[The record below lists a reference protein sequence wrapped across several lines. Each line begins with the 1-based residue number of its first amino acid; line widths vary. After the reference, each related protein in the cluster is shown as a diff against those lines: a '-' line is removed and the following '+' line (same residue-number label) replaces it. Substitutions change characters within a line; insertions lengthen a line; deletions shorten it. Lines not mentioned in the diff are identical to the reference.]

1 MPYAVSWNL
10 TSRCNLACQ
19 HCYLDATARG
29 TGVEGELSTD
39 EALRIVAQIAQ
50 VNPEAVLI
58 LTGGEPLARPDI
70 YQIASRAAGF
80 GMMVVIGTNG
90 TLLNRNVALK
100 LKESGVTGVGVSLDS
115 ITPEKHDAFRG
126 VKGAFFKTLAGLN
139 AAKDAGLAVQVQT
152 TPTRENLDELPQLAD
167 FAHRLGAKVFNIFFL
182 VCTGRGE
189 KMTDITPDEYEK
201 VLNWAVDAKDKYPG
215 MLIRPKC
222 APHFKRI
229 LHQRNPDDALF
240 KTYVAACR
248 AGTHYARI
256 DPVGKVTPCPYMD
269 IEAGDLRTED
279 FGSIW
284 EESEVLN
291 RYRTPEYGGKCGMCR
306 YRLLCGGCRAR
317 AYALIGDDMG
327 EDYWCVYEPVGQEE
341 AIVNEDTMSKFAGG
355 DPSGV
360 EWSAEALETL
370 GKVPVFARAI
380 VRASVEKYAKEN
392 GLASVTLED
401 MRKAAPAPRR
411 FMVDGITGGKPDVTA
426 TGGEKKSGKVRG
438 EKKAETADTKN
449 TGAEILWDADALARV
464 QNAPDFV
471 RPGILKLMPI
481 RARQLGKTRITTEF
495 LSEIRD
501 ESMQLATRRM
511 KKLGF
516 AELTMDAWKTAS
528 DRFKKSPEKRE
539 VIGGI
544 VEFLNKRE
552 GKREDI
558 MEKFDKYFGES
569 GGKKT

>member
-1 MPYAVSWNL
+1 MSFIPYAISWNL
-10 TSRCNLACQ
+10 TSRCNLECQ

-29 TGVEGELSTD
+29 TGAEGELSTD
-39 EALRIVAQIAQ
+39 EALRIVTQIAE
-50 VNPEAVLI
+50 VNKEAVLI

-70 YQIASRAAGF
+70 YQIASRAAGL

-115 ITPEKHDAFRG
+115 ISPEKHDAFRG

-152 TPTRENLDELPQLAD
+152 TPTRENIDELPQLAD
-167 FAHRLGAKVFNIFFL
+167 FAHRLGAKAFNIFFL

-189 KMTDITPDEYEK
+189 KMSDITPDEYEK

-229 LHQRNPDDALF
+229 LHQRNPDDGLF

-248 AGTHYARI
+248 AGTHYTRI
-256 DPVGKVTPCPYMD
+256 DPNGKVTPCPYMD
-269 IEAGDLRTED
+269 IEAGDLRKED
-279 FGSIW
+279 FASIW
-284 EESEVLN
+284 EGSAVLAK
-291 RYRTPEYGGKCGMCR
+291 YRTPEYGGKCGMCQ

-317 AYALIGDDMG
+317 AYALTGDDMG

-355 DPSGV
+355 EDSGV

-380 VRASVEKYAKEN
+380 VKASVEKYAKEK
-392 GLASVTLED
+392 GLTTVTLED

-411 FMVDGITGGKPDVTA
+411 FMVDGMMGGKPEVA
-426 TGGEKKSGKVRG
+426 EGSGGKVKKG
-438 EKKAETADTKN
+438 EPK
-449 TGAEILWDADALARV
+449 GAQTEIPWDSDALARV
-464 QNAPDFV
+464 KNAPDFV
-471 RPGILKLMPI
+471 RPGIIKLMPI

-501 ESMQLATRRM
+501 ESMQLATKRM

-528 DRFKKSPEKRE
+528 DKFKKSPEKRE

-544 VEFLNKRE
+544 VEFLNKRD

-558 MEKFDKYFGES
+558 MEKFDKYFGEPG

>member
-1 MPYAVSWNL
+1 M
-10 TSRCNLACQ
+10 
-19 HCYLDATARG
+19 
-29 TGVEGELSTD
+29 EGELSTD
-39 EALRIVAQIAQ
+39 EALRIVTQIAE
-50 VNPEAVLI
+50 VNREAVLI
-58 LTGGEPLARPDI
+58 LTGGEPLARRDI
-70 YQIASRAAGF
+70 YQICARAAGL

-115 ITPEKHDAFRG
+115 ITPEKHDSFRG
-126 VKGAFFKTLAGLN
+126 MKGAFFKTLAGLN
-139 AAKDAGLAVQVQT
+139 AAKEAGLAIQIQT
-152 TPTRENLDELPQLAD
+152 TPTRDNIEELPQLAD
-167 FAHRLGAKVFNIFFL
+167 FAHRLGARAFNIFFL

-201 VLNWAVDAKDKYPG
+201 VLNWAVEAQDKYPG

-229 LHQRNPDDALF
+229 LHQRNPDDGLF

-256 DPVGKVTPCPYMD
+256 DPMGKVTPCPYMD
-269 IEAGDLRTED
+269 IEAGDLRTGD

-284 EESEVLN
+284 EESAVLN

-317 AYALIGDDMG
+317 AYALTGDDMG

-341 AIVNEDTMSKFAGG
+341 AIVNEDTISKFNSGEN
-355 DPSGV
+355 SGV

-370 GKVPVFARAI
+370 NKVPVFARAI
-380 VRASVEKYAKEN
+380 VKASVEKYAKEHGMTTITKDN
-392 GLASVTLED
+392 
-401 MRKAAPAPRR
+401 MRKSAPAPRR
-411 FMVDGITGGKPDVTA
+411 FMVDGVTGGAQAGVA
-426 TGGEKKSGKVRG
+426 SAVESSGANGE
-438 EKKAETADTKN
+438 
-449 TGAEILWDADALARV
+449 IPWDADALARV
-464 QNAPDFV
+464 KNAPDFV

-516 AELTMDAWKTAS
+516 GELSMDAWKTAS
-528 DRFKKSPEKRE
+528 DKFKKSPEKRE
-539 VIGGI
+539 VISGI

-569 GGKKT
+569 GGKKS